1 MTSSQPS
8 SPSVSAQIRALAL
21 PTLGALLVEP
31 LLVAA
36 DSAMVGHLGTNPL
49 AGLSLASTVLLA
61 AVGLCIFLAYATTA
75 ATARLVG
82 AGKTRAAYS
91 QGFDGIWVGLALGI
105 VLLVLTQFFGE
116 ALLALFHPTLEVL
129 GEAHAYLLASSW
141 GLPGMLVL
149 LAATGTLRGLG
160 NTRTPLHVTLAG
172 AILNVPASALFIY
185 VAHWGTAGAGAGTAI
200 AQTAMAC
207 ASVAYLVSHADGA
220 RLTPSA
226 RGMARS
232 LAAAAPLIIRSASL
246 RVAILVQ
253 ITVATRLGTVPL
265 ASNQITMTYWNM
277 AAYGLDALAT
287 AAQILV
293 GQGLGKGDVSRVRQ
307 TLRECLRSGLRF
319 GVVAGVVIIAVSPLL
334 PWVMTSQHEVRLL
347 ATATL
352 VVVGIATPIAASA
365 YMLDG
370 VLIGAGDMAALAR
383 YMLASLAVF
392 TPCAFL
398 TLLIPNSAWGQ
409 VALWVS
415 YGVVFMGMRALTL
428 LRRTRGEEWMRLGA

>member
-1 MTSSQPS
+1 MTSHNPS
-8 SPSVSAQIRALAL
+8 APKVSARIRALAL

-36 DSAMVGHLGTNPL
+36 DSAMVGHLGTAPL

-61 AVGLCIFLAYATTA
+61 AVGLCVFLAYATTA

-82 AGKTRAAYS
+82 AGNTREAYS
-91 QGFDGIWVGLALGI
+91 QGFDGMWVGLALG
-105 VLLVLTQFFGE
+105 V
-116 ALLALFHPTLEVL
+116 ALLALTHVFGVPLLALFQPTSAVL
-129 GEAHAYLLASSW
+129 TQAYAYLIASSW

-160 NTRTPLHVTLAG
+160 NTRTPLHITLGG
-172 AILNVPASALFIY
+172 AILNVPASALLIY
-185 VAHWGTAGAGAGTAI
+185 AAGWGTAGAGAGTAI
-200 AQTAMAC
+200 AQSVMAC
-207 ASVAYLVSHADGA
+207 AAVAYLVRNAHGA
-220 RLTPSA
+220 RLRPSA
-226 RGMARS
+226 HGMARS
-232 LAAAAPLIIRSASL
+232 LRAAAPLIIRSASL

-293 GQGLGKGDVSRVRQ
+293 GQGLGKGDVIRVRE
-307 TLRECLRSGLRF
+307 TLRECLRAGLRF
-319 GVVAGVVIIAVSPLL
+319 GAIAGVVIIVVSPLL
-334 PWVMTSQHEVRLL
+334 PWVMTSEHDVRIL
-347 ATATL
+347 ATASL

-398 TLLIPNSAWGQ
+398 TLLVPSSTWGQ
-409 VALWVS
+409 ITLWLS